1 MLKQLL
7 EQATSNNGKARLYA
21 FENTVELT
29 NLIPPTVSYE
39 SGGNTLI
46 VGPTAI
52 IESAAAQLSQ
62 MNSLT
67 LLSTDGEK
75 GTNPELY
82 FANSVQVS
90 GFLGTFEVL
99 IENNGLTSNLAK
111 VAINSDCFDVVL
123 DLCLSSC
130 MSEEVP
136 VPGYY
141 PVGRG
146 YPKLAE
152 ALEEIPT
159 LMVRLI
165 SQSSSVW
172 TLIYVRTVLVA

>member
-111 VAINSDCFDVVL
+111 V
-123 DLCLSSC
+123 
-130 MSEEVP
+130 
-136 VPGYY
+136 
-141 PVGRG
+141 
-146 YPKLAE
+146 KL
-152 ALEEIPT
+152 
-159 LMVRLI
+159 LI
-165 SQSSSVW
+165 VIVSMLFSIFV
-172 TLIYVRTVLVA
+172 